1 MLICKLKFTTI
12 EVVNAFTTAL
22 IAAGVSFTIWQDE
35 EFKVDK
41 QQGKFVKFQYVKL
54 NSQDK
59 YP

>member
-1 MLICKLKFTTI
+1 MFICKLKFST
-12 EVVNAFTTAL
+12 VKAMQAFTNAL
-22 IAAGVSFTIWQDE
+22 IEAGVGFTIWQDE